1 LNRQLRKEWRLS
13 LSKVLVQYKMRTCII
28 YIMGVSGS
36 GKTTIGKKL
45 SDKTNIP
52 FFDADDFHPLA
63 NKEKMKA
70 GQALT
75 DDDREGW
82 LKAMNQLAQEQM
94 EKQGAIIS
102 CSALKEKYRTVL
114 ADGISIPV
122 YWVFLKGS
130 YELIG
135 KRMKERTDHFMP
147 DRLLQSQFEI
157 LEIPMYAIVADISDS
172 QDKIIESLLTS
183 LPV

>member
-1 LNRQLRKEWRLS
+1 MPISKSLISLCPLLRFKATTGKMLGIRLGR
-13 LSKVLVQYKMRTCII
+13 M
-28 YIMGVSGS
+28 
-36 GKTTIGKKL
+36 
-45 SDKTNIP
+45 
-52 FFDADDFHPLA
+52 
-63 NKEKMKA
+63 
-70 GQALT
+70 
-75 DDDREGW
+75 
-82 LKAMNQLAQEQM
+82 
-94 EKQGAIIS
+94 IS

-130 YELIG
+130 YELIE

-147 DRLLQSQFEI
+147 DGLLQSQFEI
-157 LEIPMYAIVADISDS
+157 LETPVYAIVADIADS